1 MNPWEMNF
9 SVEESPPKQS
19 ATESPQKPSKQLKPW
34 EMDFSTTSRGKAPV
48 EASRASSEPS
58 IEEVFPKLLNA
69 ESKGKHTTA
78 SGDLVKSM
86 AGAEGITQLMP
97 TTAANPGFGIQGVK
111 DRSEGEYLRVGKEYL
126 SALYNKYKDWNK
138 ALAAYNA
145 GVGNVEK
152 ATGKAERYGGDWRD
166 YLPKKKETIPYI
178 EKILGG
184 NKQSSVFQG
193 EQKFMGNTPYKKE
206 DALSAVKGA
215 TETVGG
221 FLPGTGEMLSIKDAA
236 EGFKENDLL
245 KLTLGAIGSVPGF
258 GGVTK
263 ILKHSLVK
271 KVESSIHTMGRQ
283 HPDFKSEA
291 EKVFKLA
298 DSSNSVEFKDLKM
311 VRIAEPDLGVEGEH
325 AIMAFNKKG
334 DVVGEMSFTF
344 DPEFHPSVFVDEAYQ
359 RKGVATKMYDMARE
373 LGWNLTP
380 EKGAVRTPHG
390 AAFRKSY
397 DKRVQE
403 DSIKNLVEFLKKQGK
418 TKEAEELAKLLEKPK

>member
-78 SGDLVKSM
+78 SGDLVKSI

-126 SALYNKYKDWNK
+126 SALYNKYKDWPK

-184 NKQSSVFQG
+184 R
-193 EQKFMGNTPYKKE
+193 
-206 DALSAVKGA
+206 
-215 TETVGG
+215 
-221 FLPGTGEMLSIKDAA
+221 
-236 EGFKENDLL
+236 ND
-245 KLTLGAIGSVPGF
+245 
-258 GGVTK
+258 
-263 ILKHSLVK
+263 
-271 KVESSIHTMGRQ
+271 
-283 HPDFKSEA
+283 
-291 EKVFKLA
+291 
-298 DSSNSVEFKDLKM
+298 
-311 VRIAEPDLGVEGEH
+311 
-325 AIMAFNKKG
+325 
-334 DVVGEMSFTF
+334 
-344 DPEFHPSVFVDEAYQ
+344 
-359 RKGVATKMYDMARE
+359 
-373 LGWNLTP
+373 
-380 EKGAVRTPHG
+380 
-390 AAFRKSY
+390 
-397 DKRVQE
+397 
-403 DSIKNLVEFLKKQGK
+403 
-418 TKEAEELAKLLEKPK
+418 